1 MAEMRIGDNVI
12 QLKAVKKTC
21 GMEGYGFTANI
32 YINKKKIG
40 TYADYGDGAMG
51 NCLFDSEDIEKQFRL
66 LIVEYA
72 EKRPNKY
79 IVDMYEKEPDK
90 YKVAMERTKKIFPY
104 IPEEKLTMNVISS
117 LEFDYIMEELYNLI
131 EDEKEFKKVLKKGYG
146 YLAYSE
152 HKNSSIMYPANWTED
167 QVRAD
172 MKEEGLVILYKSLND
187 FIITI

>member
-1 MAEMRIGDNVI
+1 MAKMRIGNDTI

-51 NCLFDSEDIEKQFRL
+51 NCTFDGKDAEKQLIL

-79 IVDMYEKEPDK
+79 IVDMYKKEPDR
-90 YKVAMERTKKIFPY
+90 YKEAMERTKKMFPY

-117 LEFDYIMEELYNLI
+117 LDFDYIMEELYDLI
-131 EDEKEFKKVLKKGYG
+131 ENEKEFKKALKKGYG

-152 HKNSSIMYPANWTED
+152 HRNSSIMYPADWTED
-167 QVRAD
+167 QVRTD
-172 MKEEGLVILYKSLND
+172 MKKEGLVILYKSLND